1 MPPSTII
8 QTRLENVAKCLTM
21 ATDTLQ
27 IIADSIN
34 TPFLDAIINTTQT
47 VLEKIQV
54 GFVKKTDIHD
64 S

>member
-1 MPPSTII
+1 
-8 QTRLENVAKCLTM
+8 M
-21 ATDTLQ
+21 ATNTLQ

-54 GFVKKTDIHD
+54 GFVKNTDIRD